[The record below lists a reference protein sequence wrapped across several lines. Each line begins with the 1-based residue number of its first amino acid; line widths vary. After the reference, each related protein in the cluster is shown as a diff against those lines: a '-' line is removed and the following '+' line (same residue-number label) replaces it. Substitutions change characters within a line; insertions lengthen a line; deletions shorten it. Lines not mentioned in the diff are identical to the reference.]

1 LVKVVNLY
9 YKRRIKK
16 RRVARLAAVVSLV
29 VLYGTSF
36 TGTIAL
42 EPERIKTK
50 HGQVLV

>member
-1 LVKVVNLY
+1 MK
-9 YKRRIKK
+9 KRTKKRIKS
-16 RRVARLAAVVSLV
+16 VSAAVVSVV

-50 HGQVLV
+50 HGQVLAW